1 MKIDVKKVDAL
12 KREIH
17 FEVPKDRV
25 SKMMDEVYDSVS
37 KVAKVKGF
45 RQGKV
50 PRNILINTHGKA
62 VQEEAIKRLIP
73 EAYHEGLHKENID
86 PIDLPE
92 ITDVHFKDGMLT
104 FVAKLDIRPE
114 VKVKNYKGIKV
125 QRKPSKVTDEDIE
138 KTLDIFKKGQG
149 AQEKEVVVDDAFA
162 RGMGFPNLEEFKG
175 ALSRQLQMD
184 KDRQSRLDIEQQ
196 IVDELLKDSKFM
208 VPQSLLK
215 KQMEY
220 RLHDAQK
227 HYKSHGMAQEEIT
240 KKLEELREQLK
251 DAVERDVRVYL
262 VFQEIAKTENI
273 TTQQNENIM
282 VKVMELL
289 MKEADWQE
297 AK

>member
-12 KREIH
+12 KREIY
-17 FEVPKDRV
+17 FEVPKDKV
-25 SKMMDEVYDSVS
+25 SKMMDAVYDSVS

-50 PRNILINTHGKA
+50 PRNILVNTHGKA
-62 VQEEAIKRLIP
+62 VQEEAVKRLIP

-114 VKVKNYKGIKV
+114 IKVKNYKGIKV

-138 KTLDIFKKGQG
+138 KTLEIFKKGQG

-175 ALSRQLQMD
+175 ALARQLQMD
-184 KDRQSRLDIEQQ
+184 KDRQSRSDVEQQ
-196 IVDELLKDSKFM
+196 IVDDLLKDSKFI

-227 HYKSHGMAQEEIT
+227 HYKSHGMAHEEIT

-262 VFQEIAKTENI
+262 VFQEIAKAENI
-273 TTQQNENIM
+273 TAQQNENVM
-282 VKVMELL
+282 VKVMEFL
-289 MKEADWQE
+289 MKEANWQE

>member
-12 KREIH
+12 KREIY

-25 SKMMDEVYDSVS
+25 NKTMDEVYESIS

-50 PRNILINTHGKA
+50 PRNILVNTHGKT
-62 VQEEAIKRLIP
+62 VQEETIKRLIP
-73 EAYHEGLHKENID
+73 EVYHEGLHQENID

-92 ITDVHFKDGMLT
+92 IMDVNLKDGALT

-114 VKVKNYKGIKV
+114 VKVKDYKGIKV
-125 QRKPSKVTDEDIE
+125 QRKSSKVTDEDVN
-138 KTLDIFKKGQG
+138 KTLDILKKGQG
-149 AQEKEVVVDDAFA
+149 ADAKETIVDDAFA
-162 RGMGFPNLEEFKG
+162 RGMGFPSLAEFKD
-175 ALSRQLQMD
+175 ALTRQLEMD

-196 IVDELLKDSKFM
+196 IVDALLKDSKFM

-215 KQMEY
+215 KQMDY
-220 RLHDAQK
+220 RLHDARK
-227 HYKSHGMAQEEIT
+227 HYKSHGMSDEDIT
-240 KKLEELREQLK
+240 KKETELREQLK

-262 VFQEIAKTENI
+262 IFQEIAKTENI
-273 TTQQNENIM
+273 SVGQNENIM
-282 VKVMELL
+282 LKVMELL

>member
-12 KREIH
+12 KREIY

-25 SKMMDEVYDSVS
+25 SKTMDEVYDSVS

-50 PRNILINTHGKA
+50 PRNILVNTHGKA
-62 VQEEAIKRLIP
+62 VQEETIKRLIP
-73 EAYHEGLHKENID
+73 EVYHEGLHKENID

-92 ITDVHFKDGMLT
+92 IVDVNLKDGALT
-104 FVAKLDIRPE
+104 FIAKLDIRPE

-125 QRKPSKVTDEDIE
+125 QRKPSKVTEEDIN
-138 KTLDIFKKGQG
+138 KTFEILKKGQG
-149 AQEKEVVVDDAFA
+149 GDGKETVVDDAFA
-162 RGMGFPNLEEFKG
+162 RGMGFPNLAEFKD
-175 ALSRQLQMD
+175 ALSRQLEMD
-184 KDRQSRLDIEQQ
+184 KDRQSRLDVEQQ
-196 IVDELLKDSKFM
+196 IVDALLKDSKFM

-220 RLHDAQK
+220 RLQDARK
-227 HYKSHGMAQEEIT
+227 HYKSHGMADEEI
-240 KKLEELREQLK
+240 KKKETELREQLK

-262 VFQEIAKTENI
+262 IFQEIAKSENI
-273 TTQQNENIM
+273 SAGQNENIM
-282 VKVMELL
+282 LKVMELL

>member
-12 KREIH
+12 KREIY

-25 SKMMDEVYDSVS
+25 NKTMDEVYDSIS

-50 PRNILINTHGKA
+50 PRNILVNTHGKT
-62 VQEEAIKRLIP
+62 VQEETIKRLIP
-73 EAYHEGLHKENID
+73 EVYHEGLHQENID

-92 ITDVHFKDGMLT
+92 IMDVNLKDGALT

-114 VKVKNYKGIKV
+114 VKVKDYKGIKV
-125 QRKPSKVTDEDIE
+125 QRKSSKVTDEDVN
-138 KTLDIFKKGQG
+138 KTLDILKKGQG
-149 AQEKEVVVDDAFA
+149 TDAKETVVDDAFA
-162 RGMGFPNLEEFKG
+162 RGMGFPSLAEFKD
-175 ALSRQLQMD
+175 ALTRQLEMD
-184 KDRQSRLDIEQQ
+184 KDHQSRLDIEQQ
-196 IVDELLKDSKFM
+196 IVDALLKDSKFM

-215 KQMEY
+215 KQMDY
-220 RLHDAQK
+220 RLHDARK
-227 HYKSHGMAQEEIT
+227 HYKSHGMSDEDIT
-240 KKLEELREQLK
+240 KKETELREQLK

-262 VFQEIAKTENI
+262 IFQEIAKTENI
-273 TTQQNENIM
+273 SVGQNENIM
-282 VKVMELL
+282 LKVMELL